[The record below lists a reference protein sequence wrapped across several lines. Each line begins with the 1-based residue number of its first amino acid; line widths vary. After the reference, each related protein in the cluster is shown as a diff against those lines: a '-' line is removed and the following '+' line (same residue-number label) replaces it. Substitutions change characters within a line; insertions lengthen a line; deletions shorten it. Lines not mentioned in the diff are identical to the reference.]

1 MHELSIAMSI
11 VELAEEEAARHSN
24 ARVESIHIKV
34 GRLSGVVS
42 EALQSCF
49 EIACEG
55 TSIEGCKLLISDV
68 PVLVYCTKCEAR
80 HAVNQMDWSSCPE
93 CGTPTANI
101 VQGRELEIDAL
112 EIAET
117 VV

>member
-11 VELAEEEAARHSN
+11 VELAEEEAARHGN
-24 ARVESIHIKV
+24 ARVEAIHLKV

-49 EIACEG
+49 EMACEG
-55 TSIEGCKLLISDV
+55 TSIEGCKLVISEA

-80 HAVNQMDWSSCPE
+80 HAVNRMDWSLCPE
-93 CGTPTANI
+93 CGTPTADI
-101 VQGRELEIDAL
+101 VQGRELQIDAL

-117 VV
+117 LV